1 MAIDM
6 DSSVESVLSGLHC
19 SSHPLPLFDERMQ
32 ADEVPPGNSVYTYR
46 RGNSNIHYTKIKL
59 KKHTRILRY
68 KTNKIKTHKKYA
80 AVSKIF
86 VLCLSQDDFIFS
98 LYLS

>member
-46 RGNSNIHYTKIKL
+46 RGNSNINYTKIKL
-59 KKHTRILRY
+59 K
-68 KTNKIKTHKKYA
+68 NTHEFLDTLLI
-80 AVSKIF
+80 S
-86 VLCLSQDDFIFS
+86 
-98 LYLS
+98 

>member
-32 ADEVPPGNSVYTYR
+32 ADDVPPGNSVYTYR
-46 RGNSNIHYTKIKL
+46 RGNSNINYTKIKFKV

-68 KTNKIKTHKKYA
+68 FTNKLKTPKNMLWFQKYLLLKL
-80 AVSKIF
+80 VS
-86 VLCLSQDDFIFS
+86 VSG
-98 LYLS
+98 